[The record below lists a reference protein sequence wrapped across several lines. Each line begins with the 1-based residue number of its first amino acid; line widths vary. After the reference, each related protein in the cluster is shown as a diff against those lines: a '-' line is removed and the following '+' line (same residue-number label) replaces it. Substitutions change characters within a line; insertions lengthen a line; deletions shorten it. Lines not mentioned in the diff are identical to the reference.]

1 MRKRQVSD
9 PDTVAKALAHRFARM
24 GQIVGGG
31 GISYYELALCVRD
44 SVGCDFETA
53 GEAVLAATR
62 ARIGGGWE
70 PVDAPVTELSVL
82 EAACPW
88 ARPGRSRRSAVSRT
102 PASRL
107 GTTGMWWPTGQR

>member
-1 MRKRQVSD
+1 MSKRQVSD
-9 PDTVAKALAHRFARM
+9 PDAVARALAHRFARM

-31 GISYYELALCVRD
+31 GISSYELSLCVRD

-62 ARIGGGWE
+62 PRMGGGWE

-82 EAACPW
+82 EAA
-88 ARPGRSRRSAVSRT
+88 
-102 PASRL
+102 
-107 GTTGMWWPTGQR
+107 